1 MKKLRYC
8 FAVLVVLLIST
19 ACGTSESQGSST
31 GMATV
36 EDIISAQMA
45 AEDDTADSESATS
58 SEDVADVQESESSE
72 DAQST
77 EPADAYAADVDL
89 VGASATIVYGEIYSM
104 VTTPM
109 LYHGKTVKLTGY
121 YDEYFDVMTNTL
133 YCSVFVMDAL
143 ACCAQGL
150 QIEFS
155 DSYAYPDDYPEDGS
169 EMTIFATFEIYYPDP
184 DSNVFFYHLVDTV
197 VLE

>member
-1 MKKLRYC
+1 MKKLRYL
-8 FAVLVVLLIST
+8 FAIVVLLLIST
-19 ACGTSESQGSST
+19 ACGQADSGTGSST
-31 GMATV
+31 GVATV

-45 AEDDTADSESATS
+45 AEDSEDDTSSSVASDSTSSSQDTASESDTTATS
-58 SEDVADVQESESSE
+58 E
-72 DAQST
+72 
-77 EPADAYAADVDL
+77 DAYAADVDL

-104 VTTPM
+104 VVTPM
-109 LYHGKTVKLTGY
+109 LYHGKTIKLTGY

-155 DSYAYPDDYPEDGS
+155 DIYAYPDDYPEDGA
-169 EMTIFATFEIYYPDP
+169 EITIFATFEIYYPDP
-184 DSNVFFYHLVDTV
+184 DSNVFYYHLVDTIV
-197 VLE
+197 ID